1 MTDASKLE
9 WRTAADLRIKFGVTL
24 RTSTTVT
31 SIDIVGKQVVLEGG
45 KEFIHYDKL
54 ILSPGGQ
61 PKKLPIPGVDLENV
75 FTFRGINDSIKVDA
89 AAKEGKKL
97 VVIGSSFIG
106 MEIVISALKRKL
118 ASIDVI
124 GRGSVPFESVLG
136 KEIGGAIRKYHESQG
151 VKFHMGGQVEKI
163 IASESD
169 PKFATG
175 VEMTDKDGQKQVID
189 ADFVL
194 LAVGVSPATEFLKQ
208 SNGFPQDVLQKDGGV
223 LVDEHLKIRGLEDVY
238 AIGDVA
244 VYHDIY
250 HGGDIRIEHWNVA
263 GNQGRAVGKTISGSP
278 TPFSKIP
285 IFWSGQGQ
293 NLRYCGIGTG
303 YEDVIINGNLDELK
317 FVAYYVK
324 GDAIVAVASMQ
335 NDPIVSRASELM
347 RVGLMPS
354 PQVVRGGG
362 LDLFSID
369 VSSSNAKLEARTV

>member
-1 MTDASKLE
+1 M
-9 WRTAADLRIKFGVTL
+9 
-24 RTSTTVT
+24 
-31 SIDIVGKQVVLEGG
+31 LEGG

-89 AAKEGKKL
+89 GDIHPLYTPLSELLMPIFVAAKEGKKL

-136 KEIGGAIRKYHESQG
+136 KEVGGAIQKVKLSTHSSAARLCSGVQYHESQG

-169 PKFATG
+169 AKFATG
-175 VEMTDKDGQKQVID
+175 VEITDKDGQKQVID

-223 LVDEHLKIRGLEDVY
+223 LVDEHLKVRGLEDVY

-244 VYHDIY
+244 MYHDIY

-263 GNQGRAVGKTISGSP
+263 GNQGRAVGRTISGSP

-285 IFWSGQGQ
+285 IFWSGREYP
-293 NLRYCGIGTG
+293 L
-303 YEDVIINGNLDELK
+303 
-317 FVAYYVK
+317 
-324 GDAIVAVASMQ
+324 
-335 NDPIVSRASELM
+335 
-347 RVGLMPS
+347 
-354 PQVVRGGG
+354 
-362 LDLFSID
+362 
-369 VSSSNAKLEARTV
+369 SSSTLLI